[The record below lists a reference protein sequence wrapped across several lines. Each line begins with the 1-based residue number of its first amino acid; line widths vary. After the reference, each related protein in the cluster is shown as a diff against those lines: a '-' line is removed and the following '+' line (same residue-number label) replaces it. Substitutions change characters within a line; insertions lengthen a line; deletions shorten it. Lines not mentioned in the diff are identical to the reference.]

1 MKKYILAALMMIA
14 GLPLFSQN
22 QFKAVVKDKGTNEPV
37 IGATAYISSLNA
49 GGSADKDGLV
59 ILSKIPS
66 GKYTIAFSMVGY
78 SGQELTLDFPLK
90 TDSLFT
96 VMLQPAALELD
107 GVTIVASTR
116 SSRNINNIPTRI
128 ETIASGE
135 LEEKS
140 VMQPANIRML
150 LTEST
155 GIQVQQTSQ
164 VSASASIRIQGLDGK
179 YTQMLQDGFPLYS
192 GYAGG
197 LSLLQIPPLNLR
209 RVEVIKGST
218 STLYGGGA
226 IAGLINLITKE
237 PKEKRE
243 ISFLV
248 NGNTSKALDL
258 SAFYSEKYG
267 KTGLVLYTTGNF
279 QKAYDAAGNGFSD
292 IPQSKRFTF
301 NPDFFWYIDKSST
314 FNLGLNAGIET
325 RKGGDME
332 VLKGHTDAEHQFYE
346 LNKSGRYSTHAK
358 YTKIFGNNA
367 TLMVKNSLAYFGRDI
382 ERNNYGFSGKQY
394 SVFSEASYMLPKE
407 NTEWIFGLSHVADN
421 FKQPDA
427 TMDKLNYTNSV
438 IGVFAQNNYNITQK
452 IIAESGIRFDYTNR
466 NDFFALPRLSL
477 LYKFNPRW
485 SSRIGGGLGYK
496 VPTIFSEE
504 SEERAFQGIQP
515 LDFSM
520 LKPEKSYGANA
531 DVNYKTTIGS
541 EWFFSINQMFY
552 YTVITKPLVL
562 NEVGN
567 TGNYAFVNAN
577 GNIDTRGFETNIKL
591 RYDDISCYLGYT
603 FTDAVR
609 KFDGGSSFNP
619 LTSKHRIN
627 ANLMYEIE
635 DKLRLSYELF
645 YYSPQR
651 LTSGE
656 QVRGYWIMG
665 ASAEYTIK
673 ALSLF
678 ANFENFTDTRQ
689 SRWGAMYTG
698 SRLNPQFNE
707 IYAPTDGFIA
717 NAGFRISF

>member
-1 MKKYILAALMMIA
+1 MKRYILSVLILGT
-14 GLPLFSQN
+14 GLLAFSQN
-22 QFKAVVKDKGTNEPV
+22 QFKAIVQDKDTHEPAT
-37 IGATAYISSLNA
+37 GATAYISSIHI
-49 GGSADKDGLV
+49 GSSADKDGLV
-59 ILSKIPS
+59 VLPDVPN
-66 GKYTIAFSMVGY
+66 GKQTIVFSMLGY
-78 SGQELTLDFPLK
+78 LKQELTIHFPLRK
-90 TDSLFT
+90 DTLF
-96 VMLQPAALELD
+96 VVRMESAALELD
-107 GVTIVASTR
+107 DVTIVTSTR
-116 SSRNINNIPTRI
+116 SSRNIYNIPTRI
-128 ETIASGE
+128 ETIAAGE
-135 LEEKS
+135 LEEKA

-164 VSASASIRIQGLDGK
+164 ISASASIRIQGLDGK

-237 PKEKRE
+237 PVDERE
-243 ISFLV
+243 TSILV

-258 SAFYSEKYG
+258 SAFYSERYG

-301 NPDFFWYIDKSST
+301 NPDFFWYIDPLST
-314 FNLGLNAGIET
+314 FNFGLNTGGET

-332 VLKGHTDAEHQFYE
+332 VLKGRAGAEHQFYE
-346 LNKSGRYSTHAK
+346 LNKSQRYSTHAK
-358 YTKIFGNNA
+358 FTRTFGNNA
-367 TLMVKNSLAYFGRDI
+367 ILMVKNSLAYFGRDI
-382 ERNNYGFSGKQY
+382 ERNNYTFFGKQY
-394 SVFSEASYMLPKE
+394 SMFSEASYTLPKE
-407 NTEWIFGLSHVADN
+407 HTEWIFGLSHVADH
-421 FKQPDA
+421 FKQSKA
-427 TMDKLNYTNSV
+427 TTDKLNYSNSV

-452 IIAESGIRFDYTNR
+452 IIAESGMRFDYTNR
-466 NDFFALPRLSL
+466 GNFFALPRLSL
-477 LYKFNPRW
+477 LYKINSQW

-504 SEERAFQGIQP
+504 AEERAFQGIQP
-515 LDFSM
+515 LNFSV
-520 LKPEKSYGANA
+520 LKPEKSYGVNM
-531 DVNYKTTIGS
+531 DVNYKMAIGS
-541 EWFFSINQMFY
+541 DWFFSVNQMAF

-562 NEVGN
+562 NEAGN

-591 RYDDISCYLGYT
+591 RYDDISCFFGYT

-609 KFDGGSSFNP
+609 KFDGGNSFNP
-619 LTSKHRIN
+619 LTAKHRIN
-627 ANLMYEIE
+627 ANVMYEIE

-656 QVRGYWIMG
+656 RVRGYWMMG

-673 ALSLF
+673 ILSLF
-678 ANFENFTDTRQ
+678 INFENFTDTRQ
-689 SRWGAMYTG
+689 SRWGAMYSG
-698 SRLNPQFNE
+698 SRLNPQFGE